1 MAVCAERHASNSAS
15 VYGRSEKAMLPSF
28 LWAPTRLV
36 YIMKNNPFDVQLE
49 SQITISFF
57 FSSNG
62 ASFVRRSRHGGLET
76 AELLNP
82 CVTAIVVG
90 KKLE

>member
-1 MAVCAERHASNSAS
+1 MQKDTQEIAVPQCTGGAKKQCCPLFC
-15 VYGRSEKAMLPSF
+15 GLPRG
-28 LWAPTRLV
+28 WV
-36 YIMKNNPFDVQLE
+36 CIVEKNNPFGVQLE

-62 ASFVRRSRHGGLET
+62 ASFLQRSRHGGPET

-82 CVTAIVVG
+82 CVSAIAVG